1 VPAWPDVPALL
12 LPPAVAVP
20 DGSEGS
26 EPGAAPDWLPA
37 ASWPPEV
44 PVLDV
49 AEGSWP
55 PCVPLCVPDGDD
67 DAVALPPLEEDEDE
81 LELEDELLLPDVV
94 DEGEL
99 LADPEEPEL
108 LLGDV
113 LGTGRLGGLGWVM
126 TLSDRQ
132 PDSSNRPH
140 SDAAAATRTA

>member
-1 VPAWPDVPALL
+1 
-12 LPPAVAVP
+12 
-20 DGSEGS
+20 
-26 EPGAAPDWLPA
+26 
-37 ASWPPEV
+37 
-44 PVLDV
+44 VLDV

-81 LELEDELLLPDVV
+81 LELEDELLLPDVVDV